1 MGEILE
7 KSRLIAYNALKRDI
21 IDNSFCTECGA
32 CEAACP
38 TDALKVENGAVTRLF
53 DCSEILD
60 LCPICYAVCPHSEA
74 LLLRSL
80 EPLFDAPVR
89 SEAIGYFR
97 KILLAQSNDSKSRE
111 QTHDGAVVT
120 TLLTYGL
127 KDKFFDSAIVTQT
140 EDANPI
146 NPKSQVAIFQE
157 EIIKSA
163 GSKFFPSSV
172 IKAYGDAV
180 VNYNRKDIAVV
191 GVPCQVLALR
201 KLDAWK
207 HKISGKSKIII
218 GLFCFGTFSA
228 APFLKYIER
237 EYKIPASEIEK
248 MYLSRELMV
257 ETKKG
262 IIGVPMSEV
271 KNNILP
277 SCKTCID
284 YTSEVADISVG
295 SAFPLKDWSV
305 VIIRTKRGEDY
316 FNAAVQKGIIN
327 TRDIQQELEVFEHV
341 IMAALQKRTASLIED
356 SKLEKSHSFVP
367 VRFIRETESLAT
379 VKVEDIM
386 TKEIAT
392 VPSNMTVSN
401 LLKIMATQTHTG
413 YPVIEE
419 NGELSG
425 IVTIEEAST
434 VAKSSRWNTL
444 VGSIARKN
452 VDVCYPGETALD
464 AFRKMS
470 NLETGRI
477 IVLDRDNPKKM
488 LGIISKRDLTHAL
501 VKQASE
507 TNPI

>member
-1 MGEILE
+1 ME
-7 KSRLIAYNALKRDI
+7 KSRLIAYNTLKKKI
-21 IDNSFCTECGA
+21 IDNSFCTSCGA
-32 CEAACP
+32 CEAVCP
-38 TDALKVENGAVTRLF
+38 TNALKVENEKLIRVF
-53 DCSEILD
+53 DCSTLLD
-60 LCPICYAVCPHSEA
+60 LCPICYAICPHSEA

-80 EPLFDAPVR
+80 EPLSDASIR

-97 KILLAQSNDSKSRE
+97 KILLAQSNDPKSRE

-127 KDKFFDSAIVTQT
+127 KKKIFDSAVVTQT

-146 NPKSQVAIFQE
+146 KPKSSVAIFQE
-157 EIIKSA
+157 EIAKST

-180 VNYNRKDIAVV
+180 HNYDKKAVAIV

-201 KLDAWK
+201 KINAWK
-207 HKISGKSKIII
+207 HKISDKSKLII

-228 APFLKYIER
+228 KPFLNYLERKYNITL
-237 EYKIPASEIEK
+237 SEIEK

-257 ETKKG
+257 ETKHG
-262 IIGVPMSEV
+262 TIAIPISEV
-271 KNNILP
+271 KNNVLP

-284 YTSEVADISVG
+284 YTSEVSDISVG

-305 VIIRTKRGEDY
+305 VIIRTKAGEEF
-316 FNAAVQKGIIN
+316 FNEAVEKGIIN
-327 TRDIQQELEVFEHV
+327 TRTIQQEPEVFERV
-341 IMAALQKRTASLIED
+341 IIAALQKRKAGLKEE
-356 SKLEKSHSFVP
+356 SKLEKIHSFVP
-367 VRFIRETESLAT
+367 VRFIRETEALST

-386 TKEIAT
+386 TKEITT

-401 LLKIMATQTHTG
+401 LLTVMATKTHAG
-413 YPVIEE
+413 YPVVEE

-425 IVTIEEAST
+425 VVTIEEAST
-434 VAKSSRWNTL
+434 VDKNLRWSTT

-452 VDVCYPGETALD
+452 IAVCYPGETALD

-477 IVLDRDNPKKM
+477 IVLDPENPKKM
-488 LGIISKRDLTHAL
+488 LGIISKRDIMHAL
-501 VKQASE
+501 VKQAAVE
-507 TNPI
+507 EPI